1 MPPPLTPSMNETTSS
16 QRSRSL
22 PRTGSWRLFAHI
34 VAKDFTDRYAGSV
47 FGWGWAFAQPLAMIL
62 IFTVIFAGLM
72 GERLGAS
79 GVKYGYGVYLVAGL
93 IPWTIFAATLNRL
106 TSAFTDKRALIA
118 KLPLPLL
125 FFPAAAV
132 AVETINFVIMIA
144 IFVLILLLMGMGP
157 GWSLLWIFPLFA
169 IQQSAALA
177 VGAVLGVCH
186 VFFRDMRELVG
197 VVVQFLFWLTPIV
210 YVVTILPP
218 VAQAAQSFN
227 PLHGLMTGYRAALL
241 DDAAPGVSFMALS
254 AAGALACWLFAW
266 LILRRAEKPLRD
278 LLT

>member
-1 MPPPLTPSMNETTSS
+1 MTDTARPHVSPPNAAPPERRAAAL
-16 QRSRSL
+16 
-22 PRTGSWRLFAHI
+22 RLFAHV

-72 GERLGAS
+72 GQRLGAS
-79 GVKYGYGVYLVAGL
+79 GVQYGYGVYLVAGL
-93 IPWTIFAATLNRL
+93 IPWTIFATTLNRL
-106 TSAFTDKRALIA
+106 TSVFTEKRALIA
-118 KLPLPLL
+118 KLPMNLL
-125 FFPAAAV
+125 FFPATVV
-132 AVETINFVIMIA
+132 AVETINFAIMIL
-144 IFVLILLLMGMGP
+144 IFVAILVLMGMAP
-157 GWSLLWIFPLFA
+157 GWSFFWIVPLFL

-197 VVVQFLFWLTPIV
+197 VAIQFLFWLTPIV

-218 VAQAAQSFN
+218 VAQAIQSFN

-241 DDAAPGVSFMALS
+241 DGAAPGTSFMILS
-254 AAGALACWLFAW
+254 ALGTLGCWAFAGI
-266 LILRRAEKPLRD
+266 ILRRAEKPLRD
-278 LLT
+278 LLS

>member
-1 MPPPLTPSMNETTSS
+1 MTDTANPPAP
-16 QRSRSL
+16 RSGARA
-22 PRTGSWRLFAHI
+22 GSWRLFTHV

-79 GVKYGYGVYLVAGL
+79 GVRYGYGVYLVAGL

-106 TSAFTDKRALIA
+106 TSVFTDKRTLIA
-118 KLPLPLL
+118 KLPLNLL
-125 FFPAAAV
+125 FFPATVV
-132 AVETINFVIMIA
+132 AVETINFLIMIG
-144 IFVLILLLMGMGP
+144 IFVLILTLLGMPP
-157 GWSLLWIFPLFA
+157 GWSLLWLAPLFL
-169 IQQSAALA
+169 IQQAAALA

-197 VVVQFLFWLTPIV
+197 VAVQFLFWLTPIV

-218 VAQAAQSFN
+218 FAQTVQNFN

-241 DDAAPGVSFMALS
+241 DDAAPGVSFMILS
-254 AAGALACWLFAW
+254 AAGACACGLFAW

-278 LLT
+278 LLA

>member
-1 MPPPLTPSMNETTSS
+1 MTETAIPPVP
-16 QRSRSL
+16 RSGARASF
-22 PRTGSWRLFAHI
+22 WRLFAHV

-93 IPWTIFAATLNRL
+93 IPWTIFATTLNRL
-106 TSAFTDKRALIA
+106 TSVFTDKRALIA
-118 KLPLPLL
+118 KLPLNLM
-125 FFPAAAV
+125 FFPATVV
-132 AVETINFVIMIA
+132 AVETINFLIMIA
-144 IFVLILLLMGMGP
+144 IFIVILTLLGTPP
-157 GWSLLWIFPLFA
+157 GWSLWWIVPLFA

-218 VAQAAQSFN
+218 FAQSLQNFN

-241 DDAAPGVSFMALS
+241 DNAAPGASFLVLS
-254 AAGALACWLFAW
+254 ALGALACWLFAW
-266 LILRRAEKPLRD
+266 FILRRAEKPLRD
-278 LLT
+278 LLA